1 MSVIMGI
8 LAMVLIYLVTVKL
21 PDIAALI
28 DRTKEKPKEDDGVTD
43 IYQIQGSDADDKE
56 NNDG

>member
-28 DRTKEKPKEDDGVTD
+28 DRTKEKP
-43 IYQIQGSDADDKE
+43 
-56 NNDG
+56 